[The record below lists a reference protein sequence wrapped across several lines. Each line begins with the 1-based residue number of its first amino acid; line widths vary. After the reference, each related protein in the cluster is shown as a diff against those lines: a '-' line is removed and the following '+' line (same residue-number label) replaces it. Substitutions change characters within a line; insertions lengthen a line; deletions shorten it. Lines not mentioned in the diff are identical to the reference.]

1 MPIDNTT
8 KTTKILITNLLQ
20 PKQGKITMSK
30 FTKTKTRKTIE
41 VQTIKDKANEY
52 FKNSFDTPQ
61 ERQAV
66 ILFLEDI
73 LRETGNYNGF
83 QYLESRE
90 VPKNELPGI
99 REFDGEKWNFENTD
113 RTRVKY
119 A

>member
-1 MPIDNTT
+1 
-8 KTTKILITNLLQ
+8 
-20 PKQGKITMSK
+20 MSK

-41 VQTIKDKANEY
+41 VKAIKDKANEY

-66 ILFLEDI
+66 ICFLEEI
-73 LRETGNYNGF
+73 LRETGNYQGF
-83 QYLESRE
+83 QYLSVNECPS
-90 VPKNELPGI
+90 NELPGI
-99 REFDGEKWNFENTD
+99 RDFDGEKWNFENTD

>member
-1 MPIDNTT
+1 
-8 KTTKILITNLLQ
+8 
-20 PKQGKITMSK
+20 MSK

-41 VQTIKDKANEY
+41 VQNIKDKANEY

-90 VPKNELPGI
+90 VPLNELPGI

-119 A
+119 N